1 MEGVGDEGDAGG
13 SAGAVGGRQVHRQV
27 AQPPGAGGEQV
38 FLRGGGAPLG
48 QADAAAGAQVDQVG
62 EPFGAGL
69 GHLAGVR
76 VGGIGGGAAAELVD
90 PGGLD
95 WLRVGVQAGELLAGV
110 GGEGAGGGAVRYAV
124 AARRCGGRHQ
134 VIADGLAQP
143 GAQPGGQ
150 PGAGADGRQ
159 RLGESALLAAGAVAV
174 PACLAPAQQY
184 LAVPDEHV
192 TRRGP
197 RPFLDPRRGPAA
209 LRAATRGSA
218 GGVGDHVRYRPAV
231 PVTVTAVTSSPGIPS
246 SAAAIAQDAAQP
258 AGAACAGPAQPVAST
273 KAVPFADS
281 GFLVE
286 TRIAGEPLFRLP
298 VYVIHSYICGHVD
311 RPPLSSGCRRRGL
324 ERNACLNSGRRIRR
338 KQAAEIGYR
347 IRAGTASG
355 TGGDRSVL
363 PSVPDGSLA
372 AARHGR

>member
-1 MEGVGDEGDAGG
+1 MRVTPG

-27 AQPPGAGGEQV
+27 AQPPGAGGD
-38 FLRGGGAPLG
+38 RSSS
-48 QADAAAGAQVDQVG
+48 AAAVRPSARPMLPPVPRSTRWVSHWSGSG
-62 EPFGAGL
+62 TPRRCPGRRHRRGL
-69 GHLAGVR
+69 
-76 VGGIGGGAAAELVD
+76 AAELVD

-110 GGEGAGGGAVRYAV
+110 GGEGAGGGAVRCAV

-231 PVTVTAVTSSPGIPS
+231 PCHRHRRDQQPGNP
-246 SAAAIAQDAAQP
+246 QQRRRHR
-258 AGAACAGPAQPVAST
+258 AGRRAACPA
-273 KAVPFADS
+273 
-281 GFLVE
+281 
-286 TRIAGEPLFRLP
+286 RLA
-298 VYVIHSYICGHVD
+298 
-311 RPPLSSGCRRRGL
+311 RARRSR
-324 ERNACLNSGRRIRR
+324 
-338 KQAAEIGYR
+338 
-347 IRAGTASG
+347 
-355 TGGDRSVL
+355 
-363 PSVPDGSLA
+363 
-372 AARHGR
+372 

>member
-1 MEGVGDEGDAGG
+1 M
-13 SAGAVGGRQVHRQV
+13 
-27 AQPPGAGGEQV
+27 
-38 FLRGGGAPLG
+38 
-48 QADAAAGAQVDQVG
+48 G

-110 GGEGAGGGAVRYAV
+110 GGEGAGGGAVRYAE

-231 PVTVTAVTSSPGIPS
+231 PCHRHRRDQQPGNPQQRRRHRAGRRAACRRGLRGPGAAGSVHEGGSFCGFRFLGRNENCRGTAFPSPRLCNSQLYLWTCGQ
-246 SAAAIAQDAAQP
+246 AAI
-258 AGAACAGPAQPVAST
+258 
-273 KAVPFADS
+273 
-281 GFLVE
+281 
-286 TRIAGEPLFRLP
+286 IFRLP
-298 VYVIHSYICGHVD
+298 
-311 RPPLSSGCRRRGL
+311 
-324 ERNACLNSGRRIRR
+324 
-338 KQAAEIGYR
+338 
-347 IRAGTASG
+347 
-355 TGGDRSVL
+355 
-363 PSVPDGSLA
+363 
-372 AARHGR
+372 AARTGTECLPEFRAPDTAETGS